1 MAKYTL
7 IFVVVLFLHLT
18 AFAQLAGTVVKVSD
32 GDTFTLLTAE
42 NRQIKIRLH
51 GVDCPER
58 KQDFGLAAKKFTSDR
73 VAGKIV
79 KVKELDK
86 DRYGRTIGM
95 VYLADGKILNEELLS
110 AGLAWHYKRYDSSP
124 KWAKLELQARSGKRG
139 LWRQPNAIAPWEFRK
154 MKRKK

>member
-18 AFAQLAGTVVKVSD
+18 AFAQVAGTVVKVSD

-110 AGLAWHYKRYDSSP
+110 AGL
-124 KWAKLELQARSGKRG
+124 
-139 LWRQPNAIAPWEFRK
+139 
-154 MKRKK
+154 